1 MSKRLNIIVPDATLA
16 VLDRVAPRGMRSSFI
31 SAAVL
36 HYVKTRSRKNLRER
50 LKQEALAN
58 AARDL
63 ELAQGW
69 FPLEE
74 EAWRAGRSTRKRR
87 R

>member
-1 MSKRLNIIVPDATLA
+1 MLPDSTLA
-16 VLDRVAPRGMRSSFI
+16 VLDRVAPRGKRSGFI

-36 HYVKTRSRKNLRER
+36 HYVKTRSKENLRER

-63 ELAQGW
+63 ELARDW
-69 FPLEE
+69 FPVEE
-74 EAWRAGRSTRKRR
+74 EAWLITESGRKRK
-87 R
+87 

>member
-1 MSKRLNIIVPDATLA
+1 MSRRVNVILPDTTAA

-36 HYVKTRSRKNLRER
+36 HYARTRSKENLRER
-50 LKQEALAN
+50 LKQEALAH

-63 ELAQGW
+63 ELAQEW

-74 EAWRAGRSTRKRR
+74 EAWRIAAGKGKRK
-87 R
+87 

>member
-1 MSKRLNIIVPDATLA
+1 MSRRVNVVLPDAALA
-16 VLDRVAPRGMRSSFI
+16 LLDRVAPRGGRSSFI
-31 SAAVL
+31 TAAVF
-36 HYVKTRSRKNLRER
+36 HYVRVRSRENLRER

-63 ELAQGW
+63 ELAEEW

-74 EAWRAGRSTRKRR
+74 EAWRIGEGKRKRR
-87 R
+87 

>member
-1 MSKRLNIIVPDATLA
+1 MSRRVNVILPDTTAA

-36 HYVKTRSRKNLRER
+36 HYVRTRSKENLRER
-50 LKQEALAN
+50 LKQEALAH

-63 ELAQGW
+63 ELAQEW

-74 EAWRAGRSTRKRR
+74 EAWRIAEGKGQRK
-87 R
+87 

>member
-1 MSKRLNIIVPDATLA
+1 MSKRVNVILPDATLA
-16 VLDRVAPRGMRSSFI
+16 VLHRVAPRGRRSSFI

-36 HYVKTRSRKNLRER
+36 HYVRTRGKQRLREQLR
-50 LKQEALAN
+50 REALAS

-63 ELAQGW
+63 ELAQEW

-74 EAWRAGRSTRKRR
+74 RACRTAERKKDRA
-87 R
+87 